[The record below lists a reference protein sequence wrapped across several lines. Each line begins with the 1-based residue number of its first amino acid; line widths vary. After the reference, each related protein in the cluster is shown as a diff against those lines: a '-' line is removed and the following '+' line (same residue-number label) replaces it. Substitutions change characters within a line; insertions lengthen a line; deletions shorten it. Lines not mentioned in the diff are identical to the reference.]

1 MTQVWIALISA
12 VLGGVGLKIIDTFF
26 LSKGKQADIA
36 AEFRDEL
43 REEMKAQREE
53 IKYLGKEVDK
63 CKNRCYRLLEIIAL
77 HGIEIPD
84 NLREV
89 N

>member
-12 VLGGVGLKIIDTFF
+12 VLGGVGLKVIDTFF

-43 REEMKAQREE
+43 REEMKAQKAE
-53 IKYLGKEVDK
+53 IKELEKEIDK
-63 CKNRCYRLLEIIAL
+63 CKVRCWRLLEIIAM

-84 NLREV
+84 NLKEL
-89 N
+89 

>member
-12 VLGGVGLKIIDTFF
+12 VLGGVGLKVIDTFF

-43 REEMKAQREE
+43 REEMKAQKAE
-53 IKYLGKEVDK
+53 IKELTKEVEK
-63 CKNRCYRLLEIIAL
+63 CKYRCWRLLEIVAV
-77 HGIEIPD
+77 HGIDLPD
-84 NLREV
+84 DLKQV